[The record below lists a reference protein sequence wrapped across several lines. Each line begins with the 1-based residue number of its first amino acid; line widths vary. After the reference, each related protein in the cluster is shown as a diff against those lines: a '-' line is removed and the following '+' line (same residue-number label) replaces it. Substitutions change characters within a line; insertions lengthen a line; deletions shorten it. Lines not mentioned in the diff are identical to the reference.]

1 MTLKYPDYIEKLY
14 QEIRPFYSEHGGLV
28 ENAPEDIKEKREVVL
43 KWVNEQRRI
52 ADTIEIKS
60 DPASY
65 FKKSF

>member
-1 MTLKYPDYIEKLY
+1 MTLKYPDYIEKIA
-14 QEIRPFYSEHGGLV
+14 QEIRPFYSKYGGLV
-28 ENAPEDIKEKREVVL
+28 ENAPEDIKEKHEVFI
-43 KWVNEQRRI
+43 KWMNEQRRI